1 MVEQD
6 LHPGLLPKGF
16 PGGSVVKNLLAN
28 AGAAGAEGSIPGL
41 GRSPGVGSGSP
52 LQYSCLEIFMD
63 RRAWWATIHGVAKEW
78 DTTEHPLSVSYP
90 APYGK
95 AKNHTALAEF
105 SQKTQK

>member
-1 MVEQD
+1 MLE
-6 LHPGLLPKGF
+6 
-16 PGGSVVKNLLAN
+16 VKNLPAN
-28 AGAAGAEGSIPGL
+28 SGDVRERSSVPGL
-41 GRSPGVGSGSP
+41 GRSPGVGNGNS

-63 RRAWWATIHGVAKEW
+63 RRAWWATIHGVAREW
-78 DTTEHPLSVSYP
+78 DTAEHPLSISYP